1 MSMGGKQFWSH
12 PEDAGGALYFYRNIE
27 LVLVF
32 LLYLKPG
39 KIFPF
44 NQNVYSWLWQCV
56 GVHKKMSYS

>member
-1 MSMGGKQFWSH
+1 MSMGGKRFWSH

-44 NQNVYSWLWQCV
+44 N
-56 GVHKKMSYS
+56 